1 MPLPSEHSARVRD
14 PGDFKQ
20 DTFRRKNIDTG
31 VDIITGKLKSGGDEM
46 VTQTYRF
53 KVDKFT
59 AAEAKEWLKDNKIE
73 YISFEPAAE
82 DMKNVVLKIYGDIGE
97 PDKMLEMFDVSDDTV
112 SPKTVSDFLD
122 ENKDATDIT
131 VRINSR
137 GGDVQAGWAIYDL
150 LANSGKKIK
159 TIGES
164 KVYSIATIVFLAGEE
179 REIMKNADGLIHNP
193 FIPPYTLA
201 DQYESDDLLKIAES
215 LKQEEAKILD
225 FYVEKTGSPKEKLAE
240 YMKEDTKLSAEDMV
254 ELGFATKI
262 IEPVKAYAYI
272 KLNNNFKMTEK
283 DVKTF
288 GEKIDTILDKI
299 KGLSRINPTDQ
310 TLKDKDG
317 KEFTLE
323 KESGAPAVGDKASP
337 DGTFVMADGK
347 TIVIEGG
354 EIKEV
359 KEPAA
364 AKTELELA
372 NEKIA
377 ELQTQLDA
385 EKTKVADTEK
395 VKTDAVTAEA
405 AFKAKTVEAQGLIT
419 ELQNLKNSWKPEGR
433 TKFSSAEKVDGIN
446 LNQVREIMETTKN
459 KKE

>member
-1 MPLPSEHSARVRD
+1 
-14 PGDFKQ
+14 
-20 DTFRRKNIDTG
+20 
-31 VDIITGKLKSGGDEM
+31 
-46 VTQTYRF
+46 
-53 KVDKFT
+53 
-59 AAEAKEWLKDNKIE
+59 
-73 YISFEPAAE
+73 
-82 DMKNVVLKIYGDIGE
+82 MKNAVLKIYGDIGE

-112 SPKTVSDFLD
+112 SAKVVSDFLD
-122 ENKDATDIT
+122 ENKDATEIT

-137 GGDVQAGWAIYDL
+137 GGDVQSGWAIYDL
-150 LANSGKKIK
+150 LLNSGKKIK
-159 TIGES
+159 TIGEG

-179 REIMKNADGLIHNP
+179 REMIKNADGLIHNP

-240 YMKEDTKLSAEDMV
+240 YMEEDTKLSAEDMLS
-254 ELGFATKI
+254 LGFATKI
-262 IEPVKAYAYI
+262 IEPVKAYAYF
-272 KLNNNFKMTEK
+272 KLKNNFKMNEN

-288 GEKIDTILDKI
+288 GQKIDTILEKI
-299 KGLSRINPTDQ
+299 KGLSRIEPTDQ

-317 KEFTLE
+317 KEFKLE

-347 TIVIEGG
+347 TIIISGG
-354 EIKEV
+354 EVTEI

-364 AKTELELA
+364 DKTELELA

-385 EKTKVADTEK
+385 EKAKVEAAEKDKPDLDAKEEALK
-395 VKTDAVTAEA
+395 VKETEMVA
-405 AFKAKTVEAQGLIT
+405 LYT
-419 ELQNLKNSWKPEGR
+419 ELKNLKNSWKPEGR
-433 TKFSSAEKVDGIN
+433 TKFSSAEKVGEIN
-446 LNQVREIMETTKN
+446 LNKVRELD
-459 KKE
+459 KKINDKTE